1 MRDVT
6 VSRTTSRE
14 AALRGGA
21 GVADPL
27 RAEPQLARPLRPLI
41 TDDIPAADEL
51 GEIVVITREL
61 PERLPTGQLRGVFE
75 RYEADLE
82 RLLSTE
88 AWGNVVEVETSAT
101 AIRWVVRV
109 SPTEAGK

>member
-1 MRDVT
+1 
-6 VSRTTSRE
+6 
-14 AALRGGA
+14 
-21 GVADPL
+21 
-27 RAEPQLARPLRPLI
+27 
-41 TDDIPAADEL
+41 
-51 GEIVVITREL
+51 
-61 PERLPTGQLRGVFE
+61 VFE